1 MKAQKL
7 ASLELMSEHLD
18 GSPSARH
25 LPTRPLVVHHPLNRK
40 LFEASHPL
48 NANTCFLL
56 SSYPADT
63 IFSDCANSSCQ
74 TAPCS
79 TVPSASGQGA
89 AWLVVAVGDPAPLPQ
104 PLPQFPSH
112 QRPALC
118 RPPAPLSSSRGPQMC
133 HKLIC

>member
-25 LPTRPLVVHHPLNRK
+25 LPTRPLVVHCPLNRK

-63 IFSDCANSSCQ
+63 IFSDFTVQ
-74 TAPCS
+74 TA
-79 TVPSASGQGA
+79 A
-89 AWLVVAVGDPAPLPQ
+89 ARLPFAQLYPLP
-104 PLPQFPSH
+104 LAGAL
-112 QRPALC
+112 PALW
-118 RPPAPLSSSRGPQMC
+118 SQ
-133 HKLIC
+133 